1 MINKA
6 KKLVT
11 PLDKAVAA
19 IGGSQKELAERIGV
33 SPQAITLIKKRGGAL
48 PLRRMNAFVAATGL
62 SKEELY
68 PEFFTAA

>member
-1 MINKA
+1 MINKVRVS
-6 KKLVT
+6 VT
-11 PLDKAVAA
+11 PLEKAVAA
-19 IGGSQKELAERIGV
+19 VGGSQKELAEKIGV
-33 SPQAITLIKKRGGAL
+33 SPQAITLIKKRGGRL

>member
-1 MINKA
+1 MINKV
-6 KKLVT
+6 KFSVT
-11 PLDKAVAA
+11 PLEKAVAA
-19 IGGSQKELAERIGV
+19 VGGSQKELAEKIGV
-33 SPQAITLIKKRGGAL
+33 SPQAITLIKKRGGRL

>member
-1 MINKA
+1 MTNKHKVSA
-6 KKLVT
+6 T

-19 IGGSQKELAERIGV
+19 VGGSQKDLAEKIGV
-33 SPQAITLIKKRGGAL
+33 SPQAINLIKKRGGRL

-68 PEFFTAA
+68 PEYFTAA